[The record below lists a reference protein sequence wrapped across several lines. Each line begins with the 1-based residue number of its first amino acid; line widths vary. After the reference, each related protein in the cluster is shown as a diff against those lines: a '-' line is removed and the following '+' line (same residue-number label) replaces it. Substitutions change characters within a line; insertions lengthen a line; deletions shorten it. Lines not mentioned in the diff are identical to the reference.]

1 MTMEIY
7 NKLGSFRKNTLLNKV
22 INNGKLIKRVWNEE
36 AGRVNRLISYNGDI
50 YQIDNTLGV
59 LNIESLQ
66 GKE

>member
-36 AGRVNRLISYNGDI
+36 AGRVNRLISYDGDI

-59 LNIESLQ
+59 LNIQ
-66 GKE
+66 GKEEK

>member
-36 AGRVNRLISYNGDI
+36 VGRVNRLISYDGDI

-59 LNIESLQ
+59 LNIEPLI

>member
-59 LNIESLQ
+59 LNIEPFQ

>member
-36 AGRVNRLISYNGDI
+36 AGRVNRLISYDGDI
-50 YQIDNTLGV
+50 YLIDNTLGV
-59 LNIESLQ
+59 LNIEPLQ

>member
-22 INNGKLIKRVWNEE
+22 INKGKLIKRVWNEE
-36 AGRVNRLISYNGDI
+36 LGRVNRLISYDGDI

-59 LNIESLQ
+59 LNIQ
-66 GKE
+66 RKEEK